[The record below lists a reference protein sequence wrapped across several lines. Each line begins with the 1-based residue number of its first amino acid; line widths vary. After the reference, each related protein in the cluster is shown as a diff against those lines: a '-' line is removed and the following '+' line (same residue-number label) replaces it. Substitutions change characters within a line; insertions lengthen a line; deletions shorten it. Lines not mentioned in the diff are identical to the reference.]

1 VKAPTAAPA
10 AFGWERNLP
19 PAIVG
24 LLRGIPWAL
33 VFVALISVV
42 GIATKGQHIH
52 WPGWL
57 APSLPASVFA
67 LRTLEGMIDQ
77 AKQGNPAAFGDLG
90 TVLHSLEGLAA
101 QIATQPKAV
110 PPGGAPATI
119 SIHVGTADQVRA
131 TGLPPADLT
140 SAPAGPVLPPS
151 NIQGGVAPEVQ
162 PAGTNDGTPAG
173 QDTTAF
179 VPPGQFP

>member
-1 VKAPTAAPA
+1 M
-10 AFGWERNLP
+10 
-19 PAIVG
+19 VG

-52 WPGWL
+52 WPPWL
-57 APSLPASVFA
+57 APALPASVFT

-77 AKQGNPAAFGDLG
+77 TKQGNPAASGDLG
-90 TVLHSLEGLAA
+90 MVLRSLEGLAV
-101 QIATQPKAV
+101 QIAAQPQAA
-110 PPGGAPATI
+110 PPGASPATI
-119 SIHVGTADQVRA
+119 SIHVGTADQMRA
-131 TGLPPADLT
+131 TSTSPADVPRP
-140 SAPAGPVLPPS
+140 APEGPVLPAS

-162 PAGTNDGTPAG
+162 PASGDGTPAG

>member
-1 VKAPTAAPA
+1 MKTPGTPPA
-10 AFGWERNLP
+10 SLGWERNLP

-52 WPGWL
+52 WPPWL
-57 APSLPASVFA
+57 APALPASVFA

-77 AKQGNPAAFGDLG
+77 TKQGNPAALGDLG
-90 TVLHSLEGLAA
+90 MVLRSLEGLAG
-101 QIATQPKAV
+101 QIAAQPRAV
-110 PPGGAPATI
+110 PPGASPATI
-119 SIHVGTADQVRA
+119 SIHVGNADQVKA
-131 TGLPPADLT
+131 TGTQPVELLQPP
-140 SAPAGPVLPPS
+140 PGPVLPPS

-162 PAGTNDGTPAG
+162 PAGGDGTPAG